1 MEVVQMPHK
10 FIVVE
15 GNIGAG
21 KTTLVERLGMQL
33 NGRVILEEFKDNPF
47 LPKFYHEPERFAFPL
62 ELSFL
67 AARYRQLKNDL
78 DMGDL
83 FHALTI
89 SDYHFMKSLIFAR
102 FTLPE
107 DEYKLYRQVFDI
119 IYSMIPIPDLYVF
132 LYRPIDVLLS
142 NIAKRGREYEK
153 SIDRDYLNNVQDSYF
168 RFFREHPE
176 IPVVILDLGGNDF
189 LTNDGVYK
197 KILHQISKKHP
208 SGVTRLSVVD

>member
-1 MEVVQMPHK
+1 MPHK

-15 GNIGAG
+15 GNIGSG
-21 KTTLVERLGMQL
+21 KTTLVERLGLQL
-33 NGRVILEEFKDNPF
+33 NARVILEEFKDNPF
-47 LPKFYHEPERFAFPL
+47 LPKFYEEPERFAFPL

-67 AARYRQLKNDL
+67 AARYRQLKTDL
-78 DMGDL
+78 EMGDL
-83 FHALTI
+83 FRSLTI

-102 FTLPE
+102 FTLPH

-119 IYSMIPIPDLYVF
+119 IYTMIPVPDLYVF

-153 SIDRDYLNNVQDSYF
+153 SINREYLGNVQDSYF

-176 IPVVILDLGGNDF
+176 IPVVIIDLGDKDF
-189 LTNDGVYK
+189 LSEDGIYEKV
-197 KILHQISKKHP
+197 LHQIGKIYP
-208 SGVTRLSVVD
+208 NGITRLSFID